1 MAKSTLAVVL
11 LLILSGCMYGKNL
24 TPAQLDSIARL
35 AEIQNVSGCAV
46 GILEGSS
53 PMVAGGGKVATCW
66 GLQEKMTVNEINQLT
81 DGYVINL
88 QRNP

>member
-1 MAKSTLAVVL
+1 MFKYLFPLSCF
-11 LLILSGCMYGKNL
+11 LILNGCMYGKNL
-24 TPAQLDSIARL
+24 TPEQLDSIARL

-46 GILEGSS
+46 GVIDAGS

-66 GLQEKMTVNEINQLT
+66 GLKEKLTVNEINQLT